1 MRVNSTVLGLVLAAF
16 AAPALAGGSG
26 NDLLMSGFGNDVIE
40 RPNSLPAVLRAAPSA
55 DTQRGTF
62 EITFTGQVGTVTPN
76 DAPNGLAAT
85 KPIAGPAT
93 HAMKGVVPNS
103 TEVARYNLTH
113 AWPKA
118 RTERP
123 LASPQAEPPT
133 QGSGTYSKTLT
144 FTLSTTTPLDP
155 AVRLATP
162 SADASQAQGGGMGA
176 GKANFGDF
184 NLATLPG
191 SAPRTA
197 PPVVSSGRLV
207 ETPSVN
213 YSKMTFE
220 NGRLGAAPGV
230 GAIRR

>member
-1 MRVNSTVLGLVLAAF
+1 MRVNATVLGLVLAAF

-26 NDLLMSGFGNDVIE
+26 NDLLVSGFGNDVIE
-40 RPNSLPAVLRAAPSA
+40 RPDALPAALTAAPSA
-55 DTQRGTF
+55 DTQQRTF
-62 EITFTGQVGTVTPN
+62 EITFTAQVGTVTSN
-76 DAPNGLAAT
+76 DAPYGL
-85 KPIAGPAT
+85 
-93 HAMKGVVPNS
+93 
-103 TEVARYNLTH
+103 EVARYKLTN
-113 AWPKA
+113 AWPKT

-144 FTLSTTTPLDP
+144 FTLSTTTPLDL
-155 AVRLATP
+155 AARLATP

-184 NLATLPG
+184 NLAILPG

-197 PPVVSSGRLV
+197 PPVVSSGRPV

-213 YSKMTFE
+213 DSKMTFE
-220 NGRLGAAPGV
+220 NGRLGGARGV
-230 GAIRR
+230 GAIHR